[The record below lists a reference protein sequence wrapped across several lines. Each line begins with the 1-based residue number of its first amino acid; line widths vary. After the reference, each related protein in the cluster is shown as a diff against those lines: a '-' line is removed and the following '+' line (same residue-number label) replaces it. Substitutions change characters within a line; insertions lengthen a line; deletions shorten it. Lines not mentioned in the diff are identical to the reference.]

1 MNIIKCL
8 FGIDNNTK
16 REIKNKN
23 KFILGV
29 SSLWISSILY
39 DCWINQFYILLFLL
53 GSLTIISPWFWYS
66 YHINSYLHKSD
77 KYLSISCGMYSL
89 YYWYFYLYSQLY
101 YYLLLKSIVIGFFLM
116 SSYFYINS
124 YHKYQLYAHLL
135 FRYSYFFLVYNTIH
149 HNNYYLNNN
158 YYKNKLKLIT
168 FNYFFNSIYLIII
181 INDNYQYD
189 LKKYLFY
196 CFLVLFNSYLSCIT

>member
-77 KYLSISCGMYSL
+77 KYLSISCG
-89 YYWYFYLYSQLY
+89 
-101 YYLLLKSIVIGFFLM
+101 
-116 SSYFYINS
+116 
-124 YHKYQLYAHLL
+124 
-135 FRYSYFFLVYNTIH
+135 
-149 HNNYYLNNN
+149 
-158 YYKNKLKLIT
+158 
-168 FNYFFNSIYLIII
+168 IY
-181 INDNYQYD
+181 
-189 LKKYLFY
+189 
-196 CFLVLFNSYLSCIT
+196 

>member
-8 FGIDNNTK
+8 FTIDTKNK
-16 REIKNKN
+16 REVRNKN
-23 KFILGV
+23 KLILGV
-29 SSLWISSILY
+29 SSLWISTILY
-39 DCWINQFYILLFLL
+39 DCWINQFYLLLFSLS
-53 GSLTIISPWFWYS
+53 SLTIISPCFWYS
-66 YHINSYLHKSD
+66 YHFNSYLHKLD
-77 KYLSISCGMYSL
+77 KYLSISCGIYTS
-89 YYWYFYLYSQLY
+89 YYWYFYLYSHIY

-116 SSYFYINS
+116 SSYFYNNS
-124 YHKYQLYAHLL
+124 NNKYQLYSHLL

-149 HNNYYLNNN
+149 HNNYNLNN
-158 YYKNKLKLIT
+158 KNKLESIT

-196 CFLVLFNSYLSCIT
+196 CFLVLFNSYLSSISLY